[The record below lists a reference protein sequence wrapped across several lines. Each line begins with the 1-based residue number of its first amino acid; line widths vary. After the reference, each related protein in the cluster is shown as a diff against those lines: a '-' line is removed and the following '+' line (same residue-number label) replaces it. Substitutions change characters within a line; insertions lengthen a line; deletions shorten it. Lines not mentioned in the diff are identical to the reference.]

1 MAGLA
6 RGVDLEV
13 SNALLSEAM
22 YEDIREV
29 LLALNPE
36 QVRFVFERVVCKTDI
51 DAAKRAGVNTR
62 TVNMW
67 RSTVP
72 ELSLAVRLL
81 LLKPLESALAR
92 LESAALQAAN
102 VLVGLLDSDSEKVQ
116 LQTANSIFKHLGVGS
131 TKYLEIR
138 GRVKLQPDIPDDEL
152 LARAQAVM
160 ERSGHSLPDPNVVE
174 GEIVS

>member
-1 MAGLA
+1 
-6 RGVDLEV
+6 
-13 SNALLSEAM
+13 M

-51 DAAKRAGVNTR
+51 EAAERAGVNTR

-102 VLVGLLDSDSEKVQ
+102 VLVTLLDSDSEKMQ

-131 TKYLEIR
+131 TKYLELR
-138 GRVKLQPDIPDDEL
+138 GTVKLQPDIPDDEL

-160 ERSGHSLPDPNVVE
+160 ERSSYDIVE
-174 GEIVS
+174 GELVSGD

>member
-1 MAGLA
+1 MF
-6 RGVDLEV
+6 DLEV

-29 LLALNPE
+29 LLALHPE
-36 QVRFVFERVVCKTDI
+36 QVRFVFERVVCKTD
-51 DAAKRAGVNTR
+51 AEAGRRAGVAYATI
-62 TVNMW
+62 TLW

-72 ELSLAVRLL
+72 ELALAIRLL

-102 VLVGLLDSDSEKVQ
+102 VLVELLDSDSEKMR
-116 LQTANSIFKHLGVGS
+116 LQTANSIFKHHGVGS
-131 TKYLEIR
+131 TKYLELR
-138 GRVKLQPDIPDDEL
+138 GTVKLQPDIPDDEL

-160 ERSGHSLPDPNVVE
+160 ERLNYSIVE
-174 GEIVS
+174 GELVSGE

>member
-1 MAGLA
+1 M
-6 RGVDLEV
+6 EV

-51 DAAKRAGVNTR
+51 EAAGRAGVNTR

-102 VLVGLLDSDSEKVQ
+102 VLVTLLDSDSEKMQ

-131 TKYLEIR
+131 TKYLELR
-138 GRVKLQPDIPDDEL
+138 GTVKLQPDIPDDEL

-160 ERSGHSLPDPNVVE
+160 ERSSYDIVE
-174 GEIVS
+174 GELVSGD